1 MLKQSKLRKVGQI
14 RQIASTT
21 PTQPHIIPHSIR
33 DLSIDGINLYTE
45 NKSLD
50 SNRDQVFDKYQEII
64 EDLERVIH
72 NLE

>member
-1 MLKQSKLRKVGQI
+1 MLKQSKHRKVGQI
-14 RQIASTT
+14 RQVAATA

-33 DLSIDGINLYTE
+33 DLSVDGINLYTE
-45 NKSLD
+45 SKSLE
-50 SNRDQVFDKYQEII
+50 SNRDEVFNKYEEII